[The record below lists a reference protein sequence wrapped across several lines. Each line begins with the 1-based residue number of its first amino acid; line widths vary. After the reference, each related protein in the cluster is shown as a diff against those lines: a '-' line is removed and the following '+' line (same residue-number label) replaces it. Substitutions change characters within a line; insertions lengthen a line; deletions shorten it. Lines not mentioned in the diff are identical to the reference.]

1 MNIGNINLDEI
12 QEQSE
17 VEKLRHTKKELE
29 KYSDDVLNILPVI
42 QKANNG
48 IDKVLRNVAERE
60 NREAVDRYEDF
71 RELSTEYEQIKVDLE
86 ELPEKIRIQ
95 KQKLSDLKEIV
106 EESEQEV
113 DLIESTLMMEIS
125 EELDDTGKKKYSNKQ
140 MRSAELAKRKKQN
153 EEYQEIKK
161 DLKQSKRAV
170 EQAELEVE
178 KLYNEFKSKRAV
190 MEALKTRMRMLSA

>member
-1 MNIGNINLDEI
+1 MSIGNINLDEI

-29 KYSDDVLNILPVI
+29 KYSDDVLNILSAI

-48 IDKVLRNVAERE
+48 IDKVLRHVAERE
-60 NREAVDRYEDF
+60 NREAANRYEDF
-71 RELSTEYEQIKVDLE
+71 RELSDEYEQVKISLE
-86 ELPEKIRIQ
+86 ELPEEIRSQ
-95 KQKLSDLKEIV
+95 KQKLSELKEKV
-106 EESEQEV
+106 QEKEQELN
-113 DLIESTLMMEIS
+113 LIESMLMMEIS
-125 EELDDTGKKKYSNKQ
+125 EELDENGKKKYSNKQ
-140 MRSAELAKRKKQN
+140 MREAELAKREKSNQ
-153 EEYQEIKK
+153 EYQEIK
-161 DLKQSKRAV
+161 DNLKKSKRAV